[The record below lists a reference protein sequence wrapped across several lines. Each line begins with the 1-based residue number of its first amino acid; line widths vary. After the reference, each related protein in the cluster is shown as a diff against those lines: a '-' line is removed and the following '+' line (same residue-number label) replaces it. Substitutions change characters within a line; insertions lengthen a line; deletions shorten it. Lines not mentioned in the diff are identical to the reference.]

1 MGVNSLE
8 NQLSNLSAPM
18 SLQNQAVIEPP
29 RQHLRLLTIIRSLLL
44 SFLWCSF
51 LASFWIENID
61 LPYAQ
66 VGGVLCVF
74 NAVHVFT
81 FFRLRQTLPVTDLEF
96 FIQLLID
103 VVCLNV
109 LFYFSGG
116 ATNPFV
122 SYLLV
127 PVCISAATLPWRF
140 TWFITALCI
149 AAYSMLL
156 FFHVALPIFAM
167 DHMHAHS
174 KLSWHII
181 GMWFNFFVS
190 ATLITYFV
198 VKMAKSLRQQEDVLN
213 EMREDELR
221 NEQVIAVATLAAGAA
236 HNINTPLATMTVLLA
251 ELRNEYEKDP
261 QLSADLN
268 VLSQQVAQCADSLKQ
283 MVQDSSAA
291 TKGQHKQQPIKDYCN
306 SIIDR
311 WQLMRPEVMFSVN
324 FSENIA
330 QQLIAYDSRLDH
342 AIINLL
348 NNAADASPENI
359 RNEIQLDRQS
369 LRWQI
374 VDQGEGIADDVSSML
389 GKETVSTKASGLGIG
404 MLLSHTTIKRYG
416 GSVVQAPNKPRG
428 TITTIRLPLQGVA

>member
-1 MGVNSLE
+1 M
-8 NQLSNLSAPM
+8 P
-18 SLQNQAVIEPP
+18 QNTVIEPP
-29 RQHLRLLTIIRSLLL
+29 RQHLRQLTIIRSLLL
-44 SFLWCSF
+44 CFLWCSF
-51 LASFWIENID
+51 LGSVWVETTN

-66 VGGVLCVF
+66 VAAVLCVF

-81 FFRLRQTLPVTDLEF
+81 FFRLRQALPVTDLEF
-96 FIQLLID
+96 FIQLLMD
-103 VVCLNV
+103 VVCLNL

-140 TWFITALCI
+140 TWFITALCV

-167 DHMHAHS
+167 DHTHAQS
-174 KLSWHII
+174 ALSWHIL

-198 VKMAKSLRQQEDVLN
+198 VKMAKSLRQQETVLN
-213 EMREDELR
+213 DLREDELR

-251 ELRNEYEKDP
+251 ELRSEYEKDS
-261 QLSADLN
+261 QLSADLH
-268 VLSQQVAQCADSLKQ
+268 VLSQQVAQCAASLKQ

-291 TKGQHKQQPIKDYCN
+291 TKGQHKQQPIKTYCN

-311 WQLMRPEVMFSVN
+311 WQLMRPAVTFSVH

-342 AIINLL
+342 AIINVL

-359 RNEIQLDRQS
+359 RIEIQLDQQDLS
-369 LRWQI
+369 WQI
-374 VDQGEGIADDVSSML
+374 VDQGEGIADDVFSML

-404 MLLSHTTIKRYG
+404 MLLSHTTIKRNG

-428 TITTIRLPLQGVA
+428 TITTIRLPLQSVS

>member
-1 MGVNSLE
+1 MI
-8 NQLSNLSAPM
+8 PTPKT
-18 SLQNQAVIEPP
+18 VIEPP

-51 LASFWIENID
+51 LASFWIENIN
-61 LPYAQ
+61 LPYVQ
-66 VGGVLCVF
+66 VAGVLCVF

-81 FFRLRQTLPVTDLEF
+81 FFRLRQSLPVTDLEF

-140 TWFITALCI
+140 TWFITALCV

-156 FFHVALPIFAM
+156 FFHIALPIFAM
-167 DHMHAHS
+167 DHAHAQS
-174 KLSWHII
+174 TLSWHIL

-190 ATLITYFV
+190 AMLITYFV
-198 VKMAKSLRQQEDVLN
+198 VKMAKSLRQQEEVLN

-251 ELRNEYEKDP
+251 ELRSEYEKDS

-268 VLSQQVAQCADSLKQ
+268 VLSQQVAQCAASLKQ

-306 SIIDR
+306 SIVDR
-311 WQLMRPEVMFSVN
+311 WQLMRPEVTFSVH
-324 FSENIA
+324 FSENIE

-348 NNAADASPENI
+348 NNAADASPENVRI
-359 RNEIQLDRQS
+359 EIQLDQQN
-369 LRWQI
+369 LCWQI
-374 VDQGEGIADDVSSML
+374 VDQGEGIADDVSSIL
-389 GKETVSTKASGLGIG
+389 GKETISTKASGLGIG

-416 GSVVQAPNKPRG
+416 GSVVQLPNAPRG
-428 TITTIRLPLQGVA
+428 TITTIRLPRQSVA